1 MGRSPAGPP
10 TGPGRGA
17 PGPGVATECRGTYP
31 SEVDESTLVDYG
43 YVSRGVGKITLSKGR
58 GCAACT
64 HSGLKGRAAI
74 YEIMPITREIKDL
87 ILQGAPPTEICKV
100 ARDQGMT
107 TLREEGLAKVADGET
122 SLAEVGRVT
131 GA

>member
-1 MGRSPAGPP
+1 
-10 TGPGRGA
+10 
-17 PGPGVATECRGTYP
+17 
-31 SEVDESTLVDYG
+31 VDESTLVDYG
-43 YVSRGVGKITLSKGR
+43 YMSRGVGKITLYKGR

-107 TLREEGLAKVADGET
+107 TLRESALGKLIAGVTTLE
-122 SLAEVGRVT
+122 EVLRVT
-131 GA
+131 AE